1 MDESKDASIFGAE
14 LENGNGLC
22 VNYFKRRDL
31 YEKRIIFTIVNSQK
45 WFEIYKTVFV
55 SLVFPDFPNNRVI
68 VLVAFGPNRPFH
80 KKLSLGTAFPGQW
93 RANKLQTFVEGRASW
108 SELSS
113 GLNL

>member
-1 MDESKDASIFGAE
+1 MASIFGAE
-14 LENGNGLC
+14 LKNGNGLC
-22 VNYFKRRDL
+22 INYFKRRDL

-80 KKLSLGTAFPGQW
+80 KKLSLGTAIPRQFK
-93 RANKLQTFVEGRASW
+93 AN
-108 SELSS
+108 
-113 GLNL
+113 NL